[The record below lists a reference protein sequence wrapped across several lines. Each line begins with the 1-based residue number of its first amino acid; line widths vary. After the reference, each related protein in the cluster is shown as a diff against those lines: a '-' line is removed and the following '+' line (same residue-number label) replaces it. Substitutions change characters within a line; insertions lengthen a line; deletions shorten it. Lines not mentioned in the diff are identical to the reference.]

1 MATKVYTGM
10 GVRLPLGEVPEYVRR
25 VEAVGYDG
33 IVIPEAVH
41 DGFLVCLSALEH
53 SQSLVVTAGVIL
65 AFPRSP
71 MVVAHAAWD
80 LQSFSGGRF
89 ELGLGSQV
97 KGNVVGRFSVP
108 WTHPIP
114 RMREYVQS
122 LRAIWDCWQKGS
134 PLDFRGKHYSFT
146 RMQPYFNPG
155 PIEHPHIPLF
165 LGAVNPA
172 MTRLAGEV
180 CDGMISHPTSS
191 DPRYIREVTVPNLEA
206 GARRA
211 GRSMQ
216 GVSLAAGGFV
226 ITGQNRREVAKARED
241 VRELMAFLYS
251 TPAYWPTL
259 ELHGW
264 GDVGRRLRQMT
275 REGGWR
281 EMAREITDEI
291 VDQLAATGTYDEIAD
306 KLKERHRGLATRI
319 SFPMPA
325 DTSLDRQVARVV
337 AALKR

>member
-10 GVRLPLGEVPEYVRR
+10 GVRLPLAEVPQYVRR

-41 DGFLVCLSALEH
+41 DGFLVALSALEH
-53 SQSLVVTAGVIL
+53 SRRLTVTTGIIL

-71 MVVAHAAWD
+71 MVVAHTAWD

-97 KGNVVGRFSVP
+97 KGNVEGRFSVP
-108 WTHPIP
+108 WTDPIR

-122 LRAIWDCWQKGS
+122 LRAIWDCWQNGS
-134 PLDFRGKHYSFT
+134 PLDFQGKHYSFT

-155 PIEHPHIPLF
+155 PIEHPDIPVL

-172 MTRLAGEV
+172 MTRLAGQV
-180 CDGMISHPTSS
+180 CNGMIAHPTSS

-211 GRSMQ
+211 GRSLQ
-216 GVSLAAGGFV
+216 EVGLAVGGFV
-226 ITGQNRREVAKARED
+226 ITGQNRSELAKAREEA
-241 VRELMAFLYS
+241 RELMAFLYS

-264 GDVGRRLRQMT
+264 GDVGSRLRQMT
-275 REGGWR
+275 REGGWS
-281 EMAREITDEI
+281 EMARQITDEM
-291 VDQLAATGTYDEIAD
+291 VDQLAVMGTYEEIAD

-325 DTSLDRQVARVV
+325 DPSLDHQVARVV
-337 AALKR
+337 AALKS